1 MTQPLNTKRLMKA
14 YPRLREALLDL
25 LWQQWAALGMAGATK
40 AGAEWCVDPEALVLI
55 TTTQGRADPRLFNE
69 MLDWL
74 WVHGES
80 VNVQRLKNIQKA
92 VGLGDRR
99 VLGAI
104 AAWLS
109 QRSTLSKWKPLAAI
123 SKPVAKAESLFIS
136 KDGTPQPSFGQADPI
151 FLKHGFH
158 RGPIKRRELSQAPN
172 PLLPATLLWKLRALF
187 GVQARAEILLWLLT
201 HESGHAADIARGTF
215 YFPRTV
221 DETLKELAASGM
233 VKSARAG
240 REKRYWL
247 KPGEWSFLQTW
258 NRPDGFP
265 RWIDWAR
272 FFTVQERIGAVLSN
286 RELSPMLQASE
297 LRRVFDELHPVL
309 TDGGLLPAFA
319 ASRNDTG
326 LAFTDALLE
335 DLRAW
340 LAQL

>member
-1 MTQPLNTKRLMKA
+1 MPKPPTNSKPQ
-14 YPRLREALLDL
+14 LRGALLDL
-25 LWQQWAALGMAGATK
+25 LWQQWAALGVAGATK
-40 AGAEWCVDPEALVLI
+40 PDAEWCVDPEALVLI
-55 TTTQGRADPRLFNE
+55 TTTTQGRADPRLFNE

-92 VGLGDRR
+92 VGLGDHR

-109 QRSTLSKWKPLAAI
+109 RRSTLSKWKPLAAI
-123 SKPVAKAESLFIS
+123 SEPVAKTQPLFTS

-158 RGPIKRRELSQAPN
+158 RGQVKHRELSQAPN
-172 PLLPATLLWKLRALF
+172 PLLPTTLLWKLRALF

-233 VKSARAG
+233 VKSGRAG

-247 KPGEWSFLQTW
+247 KPSEWSFLQTW

-272 FFTVQERIGAVLSN
+272 FFTLQERIGVVLSN
-286 RELSPMLQASE
+286 RELSPMLQSSE
-297 LRRVFDELHPVL
+297 LRRVFDELQPVL
-309 TDGGLLPAFA
+309 TDSGLLPAFA
-319 ASRNDTG
+319 ASRNHTG
-326 LAFTDALLE
+326 VAFTDALLE
-335 DLRAW
+335 DLRA
-340 LAQL
+340 LFGRIEH

>member
-1 MTQPLNTKRLMKA
+1 MPKSPTNSKPQ
-14 YPRLREALLDL
+14 LREALLDL
-25 LWQQWAALGMAGATK
+25 LWQQWAALGVAGAAK
-40 AGAEWCVDPEALVLI
+40 PDAEWCVDPEALLLI
-55 TTTQGRADPRLFNE
+55 TTTQGRTDPRLFNE

-92 VGLGDRR
+92 LGLGDRR

-109 QRSTLSKWKPLAAI
+109 QRSTLSKWKPLAVI
-123 SKPVAKAESLFIS
+123 SESVPKTTEPLFIS
-136 KDGTPQPSFGQADPI
+136 KDGTPQPSFGASDPI
-151 FLKHGFH
+151 FLKHGFQ

-172 PLLPATLLWKLRALF
+172 PLLPTTLLWKLRALF

-221 DETLKELAASGM
+221 DETLKELATSGM

-240 REKRYWL
+240 REKRCWL
-247 KPGEWSFLQTW
+247 KPSEWSFLQTW

-272 FFTVQERIGAVLSN
+272 FFTMQERISVVLSN
-286 RELSPMLQASE
+286 HDLSPMLQASE
-297 LRRVFDELHPVL
+297 LRRVFDELQPVL
-309 TDGGLLPAFA
+309 TDGGLLPGFA
-319 ASRNDTG
+319 ASRNDSG
-326 LAFTDALLE
+326 VAFTDALLK
-335 DLRAW
+335 DVSILF
-340 LAQL
+340 AQL

>member
-1 MTQPLNTKRLMKA
+1 MPTSLTNSRPQ
-14 YPRLREALLDL
+14 LRERLLNL
-25 LWQQWAALGMAGATK
+25 LWQQWAALGVAGAAK
-40 AGAEWCVDPEALVLI
+40 PDAEWCVDPEALVLA
-55 TTTQGRADPRLFNE
+55 TTTQGRAEPRLFNE

-80 VNVQRLKNIQKA
+80 VNIQRLKNIQKA

-99 VLGAI
+99 VLRAI
-104 AAWLS
+104 AASLS
-109 QRSTLSKWKPLAAI
+109 QRSTLSKWKLLATI
-123 SKPVAKAESLFIS
+123 SESVPKPAESLFVS
-136 KDGTPQPSFGQADPI
+136 KDGVPQPSFGQSDPI
-151 FLKHGFH
+151 FLKHGFR
-158 RGPIKRRELSQAPN
+158 RGPIKRRDLSQSPN

-221 DETLKELAASGM
+221 DKTLKELAASGM

-240 REKRYWL
+240 REKRCWL
-247 KPGEWSFLQTW
+247 KPGEWSFLKTW
-258 NRPDGFP
+258 SQPEGFP

-272 FFTVQERIGAVLSN
+272 FFTVQERFGLVLSN
-286 RELSPMLQASE
+286 RDFSPILQASE
-297 LRRVFDELHPVL
+297 LRRVFDELQPVL

-326 LAFTDALLE
+326 VGFTDALLE
-335 DLRAW
+335 DLHA
-340 LAQL
+340 LFDQL